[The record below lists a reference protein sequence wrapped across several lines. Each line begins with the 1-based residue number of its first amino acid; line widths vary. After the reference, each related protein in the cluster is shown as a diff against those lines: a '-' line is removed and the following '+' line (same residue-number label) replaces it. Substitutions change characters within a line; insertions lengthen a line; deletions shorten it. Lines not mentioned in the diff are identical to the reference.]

1 MGKLFGKK
9 KNANEYNALDD
20 KKNASN
26 VSDGMLKFNR
36 ISPAANVAYSALFI
50 LIATICVLPV
60 LFVIIISF
68 TSEASIG
75 QYGYS
80 FFPKEL
86 SVSSYKYVWNM
97 RGLVGR
103 SFLNSIGITVVGTC
117 LGVVLTATMGYTL
130 SRKSFK
136 FRGFYTWFI
145 FIPMLFRGGTLSSY
159 VVNTQIMHLKDT
171 YWALILPV
179 CCSTFN
185 IIIMRT
191 FFTTTVPDEMIES
204 GKIDGASQLRIFIQL
219 VLPICLPAVATIA
232 LFLTFAYWNEW
243 FHASIYLSS
252 SRADLF
258 PLQYV
263 LVSIEQKIQ
272 WLLNNA
278 NNIGADAQDVPSE
291 TMRMAIVVIAVVPI
305 MFSYPFFQKY
315 YISGL
320 TVGAVKG

>member
-1 MGKLFGKK
+1 MAIFKK
-9 KNANEYNALDD
+9 KEAEAYNELDA

-26 VSDGMLKFNR
+26 VSDGMLRFNR
-36 ISPAANVAYSALFI
+36 VSPLSNALYSALFI
-50 LIATICVLPV
+50 LIAAICVLPV
-60 LFVIIISF
+60 IFVIIISF
-68 TSEASIG
+68 TAEKSIG
-75 QYGYS
+75 VYGYS

-86 SVSSYKYVWNM
+86 SVSSYQYVWNM

-103 SFLNSIGITVVGTC
+103 SVLNSLGITVFGTC
-117 LGVVLTATMGYTL
+117 LGVILTATMGYTL
-130 SRKSFK
+130 SRRSYR
-136 FRGFYTWFI
+136 FRNFFTWFI
-145 FIPMLFRGGTLSSY
+145 FIPMLFRGGTLASY

-171 YWALILPV
+171 YWALILPI

-204 GKIDGASQLRIFIQL
+204 GKIDGASQLRIFAQL
-219 VLPICLPAVATIA
+219 VLPICLPAIATIA

-243 FHASIYLSS
+243 FNASIYLST
-252 SRADLF
+252 SRSDLF

-272 WLLNNA
+272 FLINNG
-278 NNIGADAQDVPSE
+278 NVMGADAQDLPSE